1 MTARREPS
9 TPPTLPGYDPVR
21 LLGMGGF
28 ADVFLYDQRMP
39 RRSVAVKVLLAGHLG
54 DDVRERFRAEADTMA
69 RLSHHPSIV
78 TIHHADVAA
87 DGRPYLVMEYCSR
100 PGLGQRYRSERIGVA
115 EVLRI
120 GVRLASAVETA
131 HRAGVLHRDIKPANV
146 LITDFGWPALTDF
159 GIAATT
165 SWAAGAAVGM
175 SIPWSPPEMLVEHP
189 SGDAR
194 ADVYSLAA
202 TVYSLLARRSPFE
215 VPGAPNG
222 AADLIPRIERGALV
236 ATGRGDVPETLE
248 GVLRRAMDRDPR
260 GRYHSAFAFARALQ
274 QVEAELMLPLTPLDL
289 PEDLGEPVEDPPA
302 EGEAP
307 QGEAAQA
314 TRLRPVPS
322 IDPDLAAPGWGT
334 SAPVTPDAVE
344 APTQQPSHDDGA
356 GRAAGRS
363 GPGQPSDSQA
373 GPAHVPAQPAAA
385 QPAAAQPAASQAGAA
400 GAPVG
405 PPEDSGEVLAQW
417 RAAAA
422 SSAPAEDAPDA
433 GRTGSGRRR
442 VLAGALAGVVV
453 VAAVAVGAVQAFGP
467 ADDDA
472 PAAGAEPTGGTP
484 AVPVLRAVPAPT
496 ELTGTPAADGA
507 VVFTWTNPEPQDG
520 DRYVWGLVVPGEDA
534 TLEVVEEPTV
544 TVPTDAAGAGSTCVE
559 VAIVRQD
566 GRSSTRPAVACAG
579 GAGGGA

>member
-54 DDVRERFRAEADTMA
+54 DDVRERFRTEADTMA

-78 TIHHADVAA
+78 TIHHADVAV

-100 PGLGQRYRSERIGVA
+100 PGLGQRYRSERMGVA

-248 GVLRRAMDRDPR
+248 AVLRRAMDRDPR

-289 PEDLGEPVEDPPA
+289 PEELGEPVADQPVDRDGPA
-302 EGEAP
+302 AP
-307 QGEAAQA
+307 EGEAAQA

-322 IDPDLAAPGWGT
+322 IDPGLAAPGWDR
-334 SAPVTPDAVE
+334 AQPVADE
-344 APTQQPSHDDGA
+344 QPGH
-356 GRAAGRS
+356 GR
-363 GPGQPSDSQA
+363 PGQERPGHEQPGDERREAAPSSR
-373 GPAHVPAQPAAA
+373 PVPAAHATPGAA
-385 QPAAAQPAASQAGAA
+385 QA
-400 GAPVG
+400 
-405 PPEDSGEVLAQW
+405 PEDSGEVLARW

-422 SSAPAEDAPDA
+422 SAGAEGAADGAAPAS
-433 GRTGSGRRR
+433 RRRR

-453 VAAVAVGAVQAFGP
+453 VAALVVGALQAFGP
-467 ADDDA
+467 ATDDDA
-472 PAAGAEPTGGTP
+472 AAPPGPTGGTP
-484 AVPVLRAVPAPT
+484 AVPVVRTVPAPAD
-496 ELTGTPAADGA
+496 LTGTPTDDGT
-507 VVFTWTNPEPQDG
+507 VVFTWVNPEPQDG
-520 DRYVWGLVVPGEDA
+520 DRYVWGLVVPGQDA
-534 TLEVVEEPTV
+534 ALEAVDEPTV
-544 TVPTDAAGAGSTCVE
+544 TVPAGPGGPEGICVE

-566 GRSSTRPAVACAG
+566 GRASTRPAVACADDAAEAAV
-579 GAGGGA
+579 GAGAAVGTGGPTR

>member
-28 ADVFLYDQRMP
+28 ADVFLYEQRMP

-54 DDVRERFRAEADTMA
+54 DDVRARFRTEADTMA

-87 DGRPYLVMEYCSR
+87 DGRPFLVMEYCAR

-165 SWAAGAAVGM
+165 SWAAGSAVGM
-175 SIPWSPPEMLVEHP
+175 SIPWSPPEMLAEHP
-189 SGDAR
+189 AGDAR

-248 GVLRRAMDRDPR
+248 AVLRRAMDVDPR
-260 GRYHSAFAFARALQ
+260 RRHHSAFAFARALQ
-274 QVEAELMLPLTPLDL
+274 QVEAELLLPLTPLDL
-289 PEDLGEPVEDPPA
+289 PEEPDGVADDDEQDAPA
-302 EGEAP
+302 DGEA
-307 QGEAAQA
+307 GQA

-322 IDPDLAAPGWGT
+322 IAPEAASVPSAGTAARFGADRSPHAGGLAGA
-334 SAPVTPDAVE
+334 SA
-344 APTQQPSHDDGA
+344 
-356 GRAAGRS
+356 AAG
-363 GPGQPSDSQA
+363 
-373 GPAHVPAQPAAA
+373 
-385 QPAAAQPAASQAGAA
+385 
-400 GAPVG
+400 
-405 PPEDSGEVLAQW
+405 EDSGEVLAHW
-417 RAAAA
+417 RAAAS
-422 SSAPAEDAPDA
+422 SSAGAPAYGAGADPTEAPA
-433 GRTGSGRRR
+433 ARGRRR
-442 VLAGALAGVVV
+442 VLAGALAGAAV
-453 VAAVAVGAVQAFGP
+453 VAVLAVAAVQAFTP

-472 PAAGAEPTGGTP
+472 ATAGPTPAVRPP
-484 AVPVLRAVPAPT
+484 AVPVIRAVPAPAD
-496 ELTGTPAADGA
+496 LTGVPAGDGT
-507 VVFTWTNPEPQDG
+507 VVFTWTNPEPEEG
-520 DRYVWGLVVPGEDA
+520 DRYVWGVVVPGRDTA
-534 TLEVVEEPTV
+534 LAPVDEPSV
-544 TVPTDAAGAGSTCVE
+544 TVPASPDGPDGTCVE
-559 VAIVRQD
+559 VALVRQD
-566 GRSSTRPAVACAG
+566 GRSSTQPAVACA
-579 GAGGGA
+579 AGGEASGADAEVSG

>member
-100 PGLGQRYRSERIGVA
+100 PGLGQRYRSERMGVA

-165 SWAAGAAVGM
+165 SWAAGSAVGM

-248 GVLRRAMDRDPR
+248 AVLRRAMDRDAR

-274 QVEAELMLPLTPLDL
+274 QVEAELLLPLTPLDL
-289 PEDLGEPVEDPPA
+289 PEDLGEPVVDGSAGTDGPA
-302 EGEAP
+302 AP
-307 QGEAAQA
+307 EGEAAQA

-322 IDPDLAAPGWGT
+322 IDPDLL
-334 SAPVTPDAVE
+334 
-344 APTQQPSHDDGA
+344 PTGA
-356 GRAAGRS
+356 GEVEPRTTADV
-363 GPGQPSDSQA
+363 P
-373 GPAHVPAQPAAA
+373 PAPPAAA
-385 QPAAAQPAASQAGAA
+385 RAGASA
-400 GAPVG
+400 V
-405 PPEDSGEVLAQW
+405 PEDSGEVLAQW
-417 RAAAA
+417 RAAA
-422 SSAPAEDAPDA
+422 SSAADGTAPEVPPARSRR
-433 GRTGSGRRR
+433 GRL
-442 VLAGALAGVVV
+442 LAGAVAGAVV
-453 VAAVAVGAVQAFGP
+453 VAAVAVGALQAFGP

-472 PAAGAEPTGGTP
+472 GTAADDATAPAAGTP
-484 AVPVLRAVPAPT
+484 AVPVVRAVPAPT
-496 ELTGTPAADGA
+496 DLTGTAVDGDA
-507 VVFTWTNPEPQDG
+507 VVFTWTNPEPEDG
-520 DRYVWGLVVPGEDA
+520 DRYVWGLVVPGQEA
-534 TLEVVEEPTV
+534 TLEPVDEPTV
-544 TVPTDAAGAGSTCVE
+544 TVPAATEGVERTCVE
-559 VAIVRQD
+559 VTIVRVD
-566 GRSSTRPAVACAG
+566 GRASTRPAVACAG
-579 GAGGGA
+579 EAPAGDAATGGVTG

>member
-9 TPPTLPGYDPVR
+9 TPPTLPGHDPVR

-28 ADVFLYDQRMP
+28 ADVFLYEQRMP

-78 TIHHADVAA
+78 TIHHADVAP

-100 PGLGQRYRSERIGVA
+100 PGLGQRYRSERMGVA

-165 SWAAGAAVGM
+165 SWAAGSAVGM
-175 SIPWSPPEMLVEHP
+175 SIPWSPPEMLAEQP
-189 SGDAR
+189 TGDVR

-248 GVLRRAMDRDPR
+248 AVLRRAMDPDPR
-260 GRYHSAFAFARALQ
+260 RRHHSAFAFARALQ
-274 QVEAELMLPLTPLDL
+274 QVEAELLLPLTPLDL
-289 PEDLGEPVEDPPA
+289 PEELDDPVEDGGAAGPAA
-302 EGEAP
+302 EGEA
-307 QGEAAQA
+307 GQA

-322 IDPDLAAPGWGT
+322 I
-334 SAPVTPDAVE
+334 
-344 APTQQPSHDDGA
+344 
-356 GRAAGRS
+356 
-363 GPGQPSDSQA
+363 
-373 GPAHVPAQPAAA
+373 
-385 QPAAAQPAASQAGAA
+385 
-400 GAPVG
+400 
-405 PPEDSGEVLAQW
+405 GE
-417 RAAAA
+417 AAA
-422 SSAPAEDAPDA
+422 SAAPPTAQASVATVADD
-433 GRTGSGRRR
+433 SGD
-442 VLAGALAGVVV
+442 VLAHWH
-453 VAAVAVGAVQAFGP
+453 AA
-467 ADDDA
+467 
-472 PAAGAEPTGGTP
+472 
-484 AVPVLRAVPAPT
+484 
-496 ELTGTPAADGA
+496 
-507 VVFTWTNPEPQDG
+507 
-520 DRYVWGLVVPGEDA
+520 
-534 TLEVVEEPTV
+534 
-544 TVPTDAAGAGSTCVE
+544 
-559 VAIVRQD
+559 
-566 GRSSTRPAVACAG
+566 
-579 GAGGGA
+579 

>member
-54 DDVRERFRAEADTMA
+54 DDVRERFRTEADTMA

-100 PGLGQRYRSERIGVA
+100 PGLGQRYRSERMGVA

-248 GVLRRAMDRDPR
+248 AVLRRAMDRDPR

-289 PEDLGEPVEDPPA
+289 PEELGDPVADQPVDGDGPA
-302 EGEAP
+302 AP
-307 QGEAAQA
+307 EGEAAQA

-322 IDPDLAAPGWGT
+322 IDPGLAAPAWERARRVADERPADEEPAEEQRGDEQRGDEQPGA
-334 SAPVTPDAVE
+334 APAARPVLVEDA
-344 APTQQPSHDDGA
+344 
-356 GRAAGRS
+356 
-363 GPGQPSDSQA
+363 
-373 GPAHVPAQPAAA
+373 PAVPAQT
-385 QPAAAQPAASQAGAA
+385 
-400 GAPVG
+400 PV
-405 PPEDSGEVLAQW
+405 PEDSGELLAQW

-422 SSAPAEDAPDA
+422 SSAAVEGAADAAPP
-433 GRTGSGRRR
+433 GSGRRR
-442 VLAGALAGVVV
+442 LLAGALAGVVV
-453 VAAVAVGAVQAFGP
+453 VAALAVGALQAFGP
-467 ADDDA
+467 ATDDDA
-472 PAAGAEPTGGTP
+472 AAPSGPTGGTP
-484 AVPVLRAVPAPT
+484 AVPVVRAVPAPAD
-496 ELTGTPAADGA
+496 LTGTPTDDGT

-520 DRYVWGLVVPGEDA
+520 DRYVWGLVVPGQDA
-534 TLEVVEEPTV
+534 ALEAVDEPTV
-544 TVPTDAAGAGSTCVE
+544 TVPAGAGGPEGLCVE

-566 GRSSTRPAVACAG
+566 GRASTRPAVACAG
-579 GAGGGA
+579 DAAEAAVGADAAVAPGGTTR